1 MASQPPPQVSPDGKF
16 YWDGEKWV
24 PFQGAVAAQPS
35 RVVAAQPSSRRGCF
49 TTVGVVL
56 VVLVAVSICVASRA
70 PGGGGVSHPKPVIDL
85 SGRSS
90 TQSSVGA
97 EDAVSLT
104 VTNKGPGD
112 FQTLIVYLN
121 SKDDWFKHHV
131 ITDPSGCT
139 INSSLERLECGPL
152 KVGETRTLSVVAS
165 PKDAGNFNF
174 EVGIADQEGSALYY
188 PDLDA
193 LDWSEAVT
201 P

>member
-1 MASQPPPQVSPDGKF
+1 MSSQPPPQVSPDGKF
-16 YWDGEKWV
+16 YWDGQKWV
-24 PFQGAVAAQPS
+24 PFQGVVATQPS
-35 RVVAAQPSSRRGCF
+35 QVVAAQPSSRRGCF

-56 VVLVAVSICVASRA
+56 VVLVALSICVAASH
-70 PGGGGVSHPKPVIDL
+70 PGGGANHPKPAIDL

-97 EDAVSLT
+97 EDAVTLT

-112 FQTLIVYLN
+112 FETLIVYLN

-139 INSSLERLECGPL
+139 INTNLERLECGPL
-152 KVGETRTLSVVAS
+152 KVGETKTLSILAS

-174 EVGIADQEGSALYY
+174 QLGIADQEGSSLYY